1 MLHCSV
7 HLFAVTDIE
16 LHSSH
21 SVTVHIVQIL
31 GATLSF
37 ILEGKKAGLN
47 LAKELYR
54 RSNTHQPPNQAKE
67 NMQSRQHYQDSPAV
81 QRGRR

>member
-37 ILEGKKAGLN
+37 ILEGKK
-47 LAKELYR
+47 E
-54 RSNTHQPPNQAKE
+54 P
-67 NMQSRQHYQDSPAV
+67 V
-81 QRGRR
+81 